1 MEVRIAPIGL
11 MAVPAATLNVV
22 MLLHAWRRPAISHGR
37 IIELTIRLFRPKSRV
52 LGREA
57 EEWGAMRITVVLKVL
72 ERRIQRWMVV
82 EDVI

>member
-1 MEVRIAPIGL
+1 
-11 MAVPAATLNVV
+11 
-22 MLLHAWRRPAISHGR
+22 
-37 IIELTIRLFRPKSRV
+37 V

-72 ERRIQRWMVV
+72 ERGIQRRMVV